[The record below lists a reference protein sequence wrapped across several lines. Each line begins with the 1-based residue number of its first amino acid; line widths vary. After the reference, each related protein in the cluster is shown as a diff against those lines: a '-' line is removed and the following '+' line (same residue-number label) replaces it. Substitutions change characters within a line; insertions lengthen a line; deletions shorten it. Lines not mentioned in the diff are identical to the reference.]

1 MNIGDIRAL
10 EDEQDPERRRALL
23 ERLADAMS
31 ADELFA
37 HLIDR
42 LGGATDAVQMRC
54 LDYEAKRDRPR
65 WTKIDGEFFC
75 VECLNEI
82 GDEDEVSPMYVSY
95 VEVAVPCLRHVGGSE
110 FLIGGDD
117 FVEAPYVT
125 LGCSHCG
132 IRATVE
138 SEEM

>member
-1 MNIGDIRAL
+1 LNIGDLRAL

-23 ERLADAMS
+23 DRLAGAMS
-31 ADELFA
+31 ADELFTY
-37 HLIDR
+37 LLDR
-42 LGGATDAVQMRC
+42 LGGNTGAVQMRY

-75 VECLNEI
+75 VECLREI
-82 GDEDEVSPMYVSY
+82 GGEVSPMCVSY
-95 VEVAVPCLRHVGGSE
+95 VEVAVPCLRHVAGNE
-110 FLIGGDD
+110 FLIGGND

-132 IRATVE
+132 ITATVE